1 MTRVLH
7 YGLSTNRGGIE
18 TYILRLAQHVD
29 PSEFRFDFV
38 HNDMGA
44 PCYQRELSDM
54 GSRFYPITPRRTSPR
69 TNRRELDELFA
80 REQFDIF
87 HCHINTLSY
96 VEPIRAALRHGCEVI
111 VHSHNSGASKS
122 LVTNVLHR
130 LHARTLP
137 RSRVHRVAV
146 SKLAGDWMFG
156 EGDQFLVINN
166 GVDTGRFAF
175 SEESRRR
182 LRSELGLGDKFV
194 IGNVGAFLYAK
205 NHEFLLRVF
214 AEALKLRPSSALVLV
229 GAGDLEAAVRRHVKE
244 LGLSDHVHFLGT
256 RTDVPDL
263 MSAMDAMVFP
273 SRYEGFPLA
282 VLEAQAS
289 GLRCWISDAITPE
302 VQITDLCRPLPLGA
316 PPHIWATEILA
327 TAPPEH
333 RALAHGHVAEEGY
346 SIEAA
351 GEQIEALYRRIIAR

>member
-1 MTRVLH
+1 MTRVVH

-289 GLRCWISDAITPE
+289 GLRCWISDAITSE
-302 VQITDLCRPLPLGA
+302 VEVTDGCSLLPLDA
-316 PPHIWATEILA
+316 PPSAWAQTIVSDSLSVERLD
-327 TAPPEH
+327 
-333 RALAHGHVAEEGY
+333 AHARVK
-346 SIEAA
+346 AA
-351 GEQIEALYRRIIAR
+351 GFDVQTAMQKIVDLYRRITP